1 MVRREDSRVA
11 HTSTARRVTGTF
23 ADATG
28 RTDEQLRWA
37 LTVAAAG
44 AGLIGAL
51 RLLEFLDRLG
61 LLGSRHPTRHA

>member
-37 LTVAAAG
+37 LTVAAAETG
-44 AGLIGAL
+44 VIVAF
-51 RLLEFLDRLG
+51 RLLDYLDRLG
-61 LLGSRHPTRHA
+61 VLGSRPKRHA